1 MPAVAV
7 GAAIWGGTA
16 LAAGATG
23 FAAIAALG
31 AVATGIGVVTGNK
44 DIVKIGGLMGLVG
57 GAGTLA
63 VSKGLIADPF
73 SSDIGLAAGTADP
86 MGAPLP
92 VENAPGAVASQAME
106 GVINTAVPPAAES
119 VVDVPKIAADA
130 VSGASMPA
138 AENIGLAASELDPMG
153 ASLTASAPKD
163 IGLAAGNFDPMG
175 SPLSGGK
182 SVLESIKDKL
192 GPLEKF
198 AKDNQMLSYGMM
210 QVGGNFMSG
219 LFDTTKEA
227 QKRALEARAGADIAQ
242 TGLLNQQ
249 AANMSAPVPVAGST
263 QRPDSVFRPGAAP
276 TYNRPVIAGGI
287 LNSVTG
293 RPA

>member
-1 MPAVAV
+1 MPVVAVA
-7 GAAIWGGTA
+7 AAAWGGAA

-23 FAAIAALG
+23 FTAIAALG

-57 GAGTLA
+57 GAGSLA
-63 VSKGLIADPF
+63 VSKGMIADPF
-73 SSDIGLAAGTADP
+73 SSDIGLAAGNADP

-106 GVINTAVPPAAES
+106 GVLNTAVPPAADA

-138 AENIGLAASELDPMG
+138 AE
-153 ASLTASAPKD
+153 D
-163 IGLAAGNFDPMG
+163 IGLAAGDLDPMGSSLAASAPKDVGLAASNFDPMG
-175 SPLSGGK
+175 SPLSGSK
-182 SVLESIKDKL
+182 SLFETFKGAMD
-192 GPLEKF
+192 PLAKF
-198 AKDNQMLSYGMM
+198 AKENQMLSYGMM
-210 QVGGNFMSG
+210 QVGGNFVSG
-219 LFDTTKEA
+219 LFDSTKEA
-227 QKRALEARAGADIAQ
+227 QKRALEARAGADTAQ

-249 AANMSAPVPVAGST
+249 AANMSAPVPTASAT
-263 QRPDSVFRPGAAP
+263 ERPGSVFRPGAAP
-276 TYNRPVIAGGI
+276 VYNRPTIGGI
-287 LNSVTG
+287 LNTVTG